1 MIDSIKK
8 RFGLLGRNINYS
20 FSKGYFTEKFNT
32 ENFIGCSY
40 ENFDIPE
47 INHFPQIVKENSD
60 LKGLNVTIPYKETV
74 LPFLDK
80 LSKKATQIGA
90 VNTIKITKKGKLK
103 GYNTDYYG
111 FKKSL
116 KPLLQPHHKKAL
128 ILGTGGASKGVAFA
142 LDELGILYTF
152 VSREANENAIGYNR
166 INATTFDNYQ
176 IIINSTPVGTSPN
189 TEAFPLIPY
198 EFFTDKHIAYD
209 LIYNPAETQFLKK
222 AKEKGAQTKNG
233 LDMLIFQAKFGIN
246 NHKLFYKNN
255 NRLVLN

>member
-1 MIDSIKK
+1 MTDTVKK
-8 RFGLLGRNINYS
+8 RFGLVGRNISYS
-20 FSKGYFTEKFNT
+20 FSKGYFTDKFNN
-32 ENFIGCSY
+32 ENFAGCTY

-47 INHFPQIVKENSD
+47 ISAFTEVIKNTSD

-74 LPFLDK
+74 IPFLGK
-80 LSKKATQIGA
+80 LSKKATLIGA

-142 LDELGILYTF
+142 LDELDITYTF
-152 VSREANENAIGYNR
+152 VSREAKENGIDYDR

-176 IIINSTPVGTSPN
+176 IIINATPVGTSPN
-189 TEAFPLIPY
+189 TDAFPLIPY
-198 EFFTDKHIAYD
+198 EFFTENHIAYD

-222 AKEKGAQTKNG
+222 AKQQGAQIKNG
-233 LDMLIFQAKFGIN
+233 LDMLIFQAEKAWKIWN
-246 NHKLFYKNN
+246 K
-255 NRLVLN
+255 

>member
-1 MIDSIKK
+1 MVDTVKK

-20 FSKGYFTEKFNT
+20 FSKGYFTDKFNS
-32 ENFIGCSY
+32 ENFAGCTY

-47 INHFPQIVKENSD
+47 IAAFPEIIKSTSD

-74 LPFLDK
+74 IPFLDK
-80 LSKKATQIGA
+80 LSKKAEQIGA

-116 KPLLQPHHKKAL
+116 EPLLQPHHKKAL
-128 ILGTGGASKGVAFA
+128 ILGTGGASKGVAYA
-142 LDELGILYTF
+142 LDELNIPYTF
-152 VSREANENAIGYNR
+152 VSREAKENAIDYDR

-189 TEAFPLIPY
+189 VDAFPLIPY
-198 EFFTDKHIAYD
+198 EFFTDKHIAFD
-209 LIYNPAETQFLKK
+209 LIYNPAETQFLKR
-222 AKEKGAQTKNG
+222 AAAQGAQIKNG
-233 LDMLIFQAKFGIN
+233 LDMLIFQAEKAWKIWN
-246 NHKLFYKNN
+246 K
-255 NRLVLN
+255 

>member
-1 MIDSIKK
+1 MLDTILK

-20 FSKGYFTEKFNT
+20 FSKGYFTDKFND
-32 ENFIGCSY
+32 ENFTGCSY

-47 INHFPQIVKENSD
+47 IVVFPEIIKNNPD

-74 LPFLDK
+74 MPFLDK
-80 LSKKATQIGA
+80 LSKKAAQIGA

-128 ILGTGGASKGVAFA
+128 ILGTGGASKGVAYA

-152 VSREANENAIGYNR
+152 VSREAKENTIDYNR

-176 IIINSTPVGTSPN
+176 IIINCTPVGTSPN
-189 TEAFPLIPY
+189 TDLFPLIPY
-198 EFFTDKHIAYD
+198 EYFTDKHIAYD

-222 AKEKGAQTKNG
+222 AKAQGAQIKNG
-233 LDMLIFQAKFGIN
+233 LDMLIFQAEKAWKIWN
-246 NHKLFYKNN
+246 K
-255 NRLVLN
+255 